1 MPPRSAR
8 LGSGTNATSVIDPI
22 GEHKATIVW
31 LHSLNEDGSIW
42 KSQLEQL
49 NIPNIKWI
57 CPTAPTRPIPGVAG
71 FNAAT
76 WCDYDMGVVCTEE
89 SPYDDLG
96 GLDASATRVANLL
109 STEPAGIK
117 LGVGGIGVGAAIAL
131 HSATCFAR
139 GQYHNGSAYPPI
151 NLTAILALNGWLP
164 QASGCLRS
172 SNPDGQSPAVS

>member
-1 MPPRSAR
+1 MM
-8 LGSGTNATSVIDPI
+8 
-22 GEHKATIVW
+22 K
-31 LHSLNEDGSIW
+31 
-42 KSQLEQL
+42 
-49 NIPNIKWI
+49 IKWI

-109 STEPAGIK
+109 STEPAGSKIK

-164 QASGCLRS
+164 QARTLDSFCS
-172 SNPDGQSPAVS
+172 SSCCRTGHHLSPDDERAHIIYWLNTVFQL